1 MLESTASMAASS
13 SSPYPLGR
21 TDAEHQ
27 RLIRQSEIFNPF
39 TERLFRDAG
48 LGPGQ
53 RILDIGSGLG
63 DVSMLA
69 ARLVGT
75 TGTVVGVDCDAII
88 IAKAKARV
96 MDAGLR
102 NVEFVET
109 ELGQI
114 AIKEPFEAIVGRLIL
129 EFLPD
134 PNAIVKSLS
143 RLLRPGGVLAIQDA
157 CWAPFLQ
164 LTANLPLRSKCAAFI
179 YHAFQQSGANMDME
193 LVLYRAFQLAGLPA
207 PNMRIE
213 IPAGREPDFA
223 RWVHDLFC
231 SLRSRMD
238 QHQLSHDEVGDLET
252 LQQRLE
258 AEAAAAKT
266 FGSTDRPCR
275 SLVKETVLTQS
286 ACSSCVR
293 RQWF

>member
-1 MLESTASMAASS
+1 MAASNS
-13 SSPYPLGR
+13 GPYLLGS

-27 RLIRQSEIFNPF
+27 RLIRQSEILNPF
-39 TERLFRDAG
+39 TERLFHDAG

-53 RILDIGSGLG
+53 RVLDIGSGLG

-75 TGTVVGVDCDAII
+75 HGSVVGVDRDASI
-88 IAKAKARV
+88 IAKAKVRV

-102 NVEFVET
+102 NVEFVES

-114 AIKEPFEAIVGRLIL
+114 TIREPFDAIVGRLIL

-134 PNAIVKSLS
+134 PNAIVKSLT

-157 CWAPFLQ
+157 CWGPFLQ
-164 LTANLPLRSKCAAFI
+164 ITANLPLRSKCAALI
-179 YHAFQQSGANMDME
+179 YHAFQRSGANMNME
-193 LVLYRAFQLAGLPA
+193 QVLYRAFQLADLST

-213 IPAGREPDFA
+213 IPVGRDPDFA
-223 RWVHDLFC
+223 RWVQDLFC
-231 SLRSRMD
+231 SLRPRMD
-238 QHQLSHDEVGDLET
+238 QHQLSYDEVGDFET

-258 AEAAAAKT
+258 AEAAAANT
-266 FGSTDRPCR
+266 FGSTVG
-275 SLVKETVLTQS
+275 LVGAWSRKL
-286 ACSSCVR
+286 
-293 RQWF
+293 